1 MPTTDNRASERA
13 GGVAGGPVLLVWCA
27 FSLTVLALAFRHV
40 SPEHFALFWDDAL
53 FFKRVSYNVL
63 HHGFAGWNQAE
74 GPVFVNTSQLFQLL
88 ATLLLWL
95 FPGNYNAAVTF
106 WGALALSASFP
117 LLLRATRAGLPG
129 ALLLFCLLQAPPIV
143 LSLTTGME
151 TPTVV
156 LVLAA
161 CLLVALRAEAPEAI
175 VRRLA
180 AGQLLVYA
188 VRPDAILLSF
198 TLVAVLLVSRAAWRP
213 LLRFVSWTALGLLL
227 LSAAFYAYYGTAL
240 PLSFF
245 LKVSPLSIYDA
256 DYVHM
261 GLVNKLQNVA
271 QALLL
276 ILPLLPLMALRRD
289 RLNLAL
295 SAAAA
300 LFIAFHGLTTF
311 EIAAYH
317 ARFYA
322 PALPLLFA
330 AALRGVPELKTL
342 RRQAAAFAFGAL
354 AALVLWLAYERGWIE
369 NAGGYGP
376 DIVTAA
382 EYARYTLGVPALA
395 LVLALGAGTR
405 ASWAAWLPAAWLP
418 AALACG
424 LAALQLKSTL
434 PRSWGI
440 VSDEVSNTNT
450 IDSHTADVGID
461 VIRRCFE
468 QPFQMT
474 HSEIGLPGV
483 LFLESRIIDFT
494 GLANR
499 QVIDGSFDFESLC
512 TDQRPE
518 FVYRPHWTHRALNRR
533 LDESACL
540 AENYTQVPLPRR
552 ASCPLLVRND
562 LVARYTDCSR

>member
-1 MPTTDNRASERA
+1 MEIPSIDGRASERA
-13 GGVAGGPVLLVWCA
+13 GQGVAGWPALLVWFA
-27 FSLTVLALAFRHV
+27 FSLTVLALALRHV

-53 FFKRVSYNVL
+53 FFKRVSYNIL

-88 ATLLLWL
+88 ATMVLGL
-95 FPGNYNAAVTF
+95 FPGSYNAAMTF

-117 LLLRATRAGLPG
+117 LLLAAARASLPG
-129 ALLLFCLLQAPPIV
+129 ALLLFCLLQAPPIA

-151 TPTVV
+151 TPTVT

-161 CLLVALRAEAPEAI
+161 FVCVALRSDAPERA
-175 VRRLA
+175 VPRLA
-180 AGQLLVYA
+180 AAQLLVYA

-198 TLVAVLLVSRAAWRP
+198 TLVVVLLASRAAWRP
-213 LLRFVSWTALGLLL
+213 LLRFVAGTALGLLL
-227 LSAAFYAYYGTAL
+227 LSAGFYAYYGTAL

-256 DYVHM
+256 DYLHM
-261 GLVNKLQNVA
+261 GLVNKLQNLA
-271 QALLL
+271 QTLLL
-276 ILPLLPLMALRRD
+276 ILPLVPLIALRRD
-289 RLNLAL
+289 RVNLAL
-295 SAAAA
+295 CAAAA
-300 LFIAFHGLTTF
+300 LFITFHGLTTY

-330 AALRGVPELKTL
+330 AALRGVPELNT
-342 RRQAAAFAFGAL
+342 RPRQAVAFAFGLL
-354 AALVLWLAYERGWIE
+354 AALVLWLAYARSWIE

-376 DIVTAA
+376 DIVTLV
-382 EYARYTLGVPALA
+382 EYVRYLIGVPALA
-395 LVLALGAGTR
+395 LVLALRNGAWSGATLPSVL
-405 ASWAAWLPAAWLP
+405 AVGMAAVQVA
-418 AALACG
+418 
-424 LAALQLKSTL
+424 STL
-434 PRSWGI
+434 PSSWGI

-450 IDSHTADVGID
+450 IETHTADVGIN
-461 VIRRCFE
+461 VIQRCFE

-499 QVIDGSFDFESLC
+499 KVIDGSFDFESLC
-512 TDQRPE
+512 TNERPE

-533 LDESACL
+533 LDDSACL
-540 AENYTQVPLPRR
+540 AENYTQVALPRS

-562 LVARYTDCSR
+562 LVARYTACAQ

>member
-1 MPTTDNRASERA
+1 MSRTDSRASEGA
-13 GGVAGGPVLLVWCA
+13 GRGAAAWPGLLVWLA
-27 FSLTVLALAFRHV
+27 FSLTVFALALRHV

-53 FFKRVSYNVL
+53 FFKRVSYNIL

-74 GPVFVNTSQLFQLL
+74 GPVFVNTSQLFQLV
-88 ATLLLWL
+88 ATVLLGL
-95 FPGNYNAAVTF
+95 FPGSYNAAVTF
-106 WGALALSASFP
+106 WGAVALSASFP
-117 LLLRATRAGLPG
+117 LLMAATRTSLPG
-129 ALLLFCLLQAPPIV
+129 ALFLFCLLQAPPIA

-151 TPTVV
+151 TPTVTMI
-156 LVLAA
+156 LAA
-161 CLLVALRAEAPEAI
+161 SLYVALRTEAPERA
-175 VRRLA
+175 VLRLA
-180 AGQLLVYA
+180 ALQLLVYA

-198 TLVAVLLVSRAAWRP
+198 TLVVVMLASRATWRP
-213 LLRFVSWTALGLLL
+213 LLRFMIWTVLGLLL
-227 LSAAFYAYYGTAL
+227 LSAGFYAYYGTFL

-256 DYVHM
+256 DYVRM
-261 GLVNKLQNVA
+261 GLVNKLQNLG

-276 ILPLLPLMALRRD
+276 ILPLVPLIALRRD
-289 RLNLAL
+289 RVNLAL
-295 SAAAA
+295 CAAAA
-300 LFIAFHGLTTF
+300 VFISFHGLTTF

-330 AALRGVPELKTL
+330 AALRGVPQLNTP
-342 RRQAAAFAFGAL
+342 RRQAAAFAFGL
-354 AALVLWLAYERGWIE
+354 FAALVLWLAYARGWIE

-376 DIVTAA
+376 DIVTPL
-382 EYARYTLGVPALA
+382 EYARYLAGVPALA
-395 LVLALGAGTR
+395 LVLALRTG
-405 ASWAAWLPAAWLP
+405 SWARLQRRLPI
-418 AALACG
+418 ALAG
-424 LAALQLKSTL
+424 GMAALQVASTL
-434 PRSWGI
+434 PSSWGI
-440 VSDEVSNTNT
+440 VSDELSNTNT
-450 IDSHTADVGID
+450 IESHTADVGID
-461 VIRRCFE
+461 VIRRCFA

-499 QVIDGSFDFESLC
+499 KVIDGSFDFETLC
-512 TDQRPE
+512 TDERPE

-533 LDESACL
+533 LDDSACL

-562 LVARYTDCSR
+562 LLGRYTACSQ